1 MHTHAH
7 CLHQLTRFA
16 LGDYNRWHPNSRQIG
31 IVFNTAQ
38 TPGDIYTL
46 DVPSGE
52 GEGEAAVAPAPAV
65 RWTFSEVGGLN
76 TDSFVVPSLIHFETF
91 DDDEAGEE
99 GAKRTIPAFYYKP
112 RQQPAADKKLPVII
126 TIHGGPGSL
135 LSHDTPHHT
144 RPHTR
149 HTTAEGAEH

>member
-1 MHTHAH
+1 M
-7 CLHQLTRFA
+7 
-16 LGDYNRWHPNSRQIG
+16 
-31 IVFNTAQ
+31 FNTAQ

-46 DVPSGE
+46 DVPSGQAE
-52 GEGEAAVAPAPAV
+52 AEAAVAPA

-135 LSHDTPHHT
+135 APALT
-144 RPHTR
+144 RHAPHTHGTQQR
-149 HTTAEGAEH
+149 EGAEH